1 MNRDWLKQL
10 LGEAA
15 TDDIVNAVMQ
25 ANGND
30 VNTAKS
36 AKLASDAQLT
46 EAQARI
52 TELEKAASE
61 KLTDEEK
68 WQQKLDAANQKAK
81 QALHDLNEQTAAT
94 VFAAAGMTEDEYK
107 PFIGSVIGGTREQTV
122 TAAKAIADV
131 VASKAKA
138 ASDAAK
144 KEALAGMT
152 PPAGGEDGNAITTK
166 QQFRAMSDSDQIR
179 WKSENPEAWRKL
191 S

>member
-15 TDDIVNAVMQ
+15 TDDIINSVMQ

-52 TELEKAASE
+52 AELEKAASE

-68 WQQKLDAANQKAK
+68 WQHKLDAANERAK

-131 VASKAKA
+131 VAAKAKA
-138 ASDAAK
+138 AGDAAK

-152 PPAGGEDGNAITTK
+152 PPAGGDAGDAITTK
-166 QQFRAMSDSDQIR
+166 QQFRALSDSEQIR
-179 WKSENPEAWRKL
+179 WKSENPEAWKKL

>member
-152 PPAGGEDGNAITTK
+152 PPAGGEDGSAITTK

>member
-10 LGEAA
+10 LGDAA
-15 TDDIVNAVMQ
+15 TDEVINSVMQ

-30 VNTAKS
+30 VNAAKS
-36 AKLASDAQLT
+36 AKLASDAQLG
-46 EAQARI
+46 EANARI
-52 TELEKAASE
+52 AELEKAASE
-61 KLTDEEK
+61 KLPDEEK

-131 VASKAKA
+131 VSAKAKA

-144 KEALAGMT
+144 KEALAGM
-152 PPAGGEDGNAITTK
+152 PAPAGGDEGGAVTTK
-166 QQFRAMSDSDQIR
+166 AQFRAMSDSEQVR
-179 WKSENPEAWRKL
+179 WKSENPEAWKNL
-191 S
+191 A